1 MIDQEELQHLRE
13 QVDIVDV
20 ISSYIPLTQKGRNF
34 FGVCPFHDDN
44 HPSMSV
50 SREKQIYTCF
60 ACGASG
66 NVFKFIMDYEHVSF
80 REAVSKVA
88 TIAGVETH
96 FQIHQ
101 ARQTPSRYQEYY
113 DAYEFACK
121 LYQNNLHTKSGQAA
135 LEYLKKRQIDDACI
149 KEFEI
154 GYATRE
160 SQTLTTLLQGKNYKK
175 DTLLKSGLVVENAYG
190 LSDIYVDRV
199 MFPLWNLEG
208 KVVGFSGRLYNDEKQ
223 FKYIKK

>member
-1 MIDQEELQHLRE
+1 MIGQEELQNLRE

-88 TIAGVETH
+88 TIAGVEMNLHLPTH
-96 FQIHQ
+96 
-101 ARQTPSRYQEYY
+101 QTTSKYQKLY
-113 DAYEFACK
+113 DCYSFASK
-121 LYQNNLHTKSGQAA
+121 LYQNNLHTKLGQGA
-135 LEYLKKRQIDDACI
+135 LEYLKKRQIDDDCI
-149 KEFEI
+149 KEFGIDEQEFLAKLDEMVELAFDDQCTGANPRYPLFEEI
-154 GYATRE
+154 KQMY
-160 SQTLTTLLQGKNYKK
+160 L
-175 DTLLKSGLVVENAYG
+175 DAY
-190 LSDIYVDRV
+190 Y
-199 MFPLWNLEG
+199 
-208 KVVGFSGRLYNDEKQ
+208 GR
-223 FKYIKK
+223 I

>member
-1 MIDQEELQHLRE
+1 MIGQEELQNLRE

-88 TIAGVETH
+88 TIAGVEMNLHLPTH
-96 FQIHQ
+96 
-101 ARQTPSRYQEYY
+101 QTTSKYQKLY
-113 DAYEFACK
+113 DCYSFASK
-121 LYQNNLHTKSGQAA
+121 LYQNNLHTKLGQGA
-135 LEYLKKRQIDDACI
+135 L
-149 KEFEI
+149 
-154 GYATRE
+154 
-160 SQTLTTLLQGKNYKK
+160 
-175 DTLLKSGLVVENAYG
+175 
-190 LSDIYVDRV
+190 
-199 MFPLWNLEG
+199 
-208 KVVGFSGRLYNDEKQ
+208 
-223 FKYIKK
+223 